1 MNQDVVMDIRN
12 VHKSFGA
19 TQALSGVNFTLRKGE
34 IHAVAGEN
42 GAGKSTLM
50 KVIDGIHQP
59 DSGTIHVKGKQVV
72 IKGPLQAQD
81 LGIGFVHQ
89 EIVLCP
95 DVSVAENINMAVI
108 NRSRK
113 WFVDF
118 EALKVTAKK
127 SLAPIAPHID
137 PDQRLDS
144 LSISEQQLVEIAKA
158 LSLKCD
164 ILILDEPTAALTETE
179 ADALFAIMQSL
190 KAQGISIIYIS
201 HRMAE
206 IFEQCDRVTVLRDG
220 QWVSTDPVS
229 ETSPEEVVRRMV
241 GREISHLYP
250 DKFIGDLC
258 GLDVLLDVR
267 QLSDEDR
274 FNDINFTL
282 HKGEILGVAGLM
294 GAGRSEMVKAICG
307 LHPKTMSKLTLNGE
321 DIRIH
326 DYQDSIAHGIAYLS
340 EDRKETGVFLDL
352 SIAGNVSVL
361 KLGQVS
367 NRWGVIS
374 KAGEQAQAERLTEQ
388 LRLKSAGMDKP
399 VSSLSGGN
407 QQKVAIAKIL
417 SINPS
422 IIIMDEPTRGIDVG
436 AKVEIH
442 QLIRRLA
449 NEGVGVIVI
458 SSELPE
464 VVGLCDR
471 VMVMHQGQLQGTLS
485 GADITEENIIHLAS
499 GLTTQAGLE
508 IA

>member
-1 MNQDVVMDIRN
+1 MNQDVMMDICN

-50 KVIDGIHQP
+50 KIIDGIHQP
-59 DSGTIHVKGKQVV
+59 DSGTIHVKGKPVV

-95 DVSVAENINMAVI
+95 DVSVAENINMALI
-108 NRSRK
+108 NRSQK

-118 EALKVTAKK
+118 GALKVTAKK
-127 SLAPIAPHID
+127 CLEPIAPHID
-137 PDQRLDS
+137 PGQRLDS

-158 LSLKCD
+158 LSLKCN

-179 ADALFAIMQSL
+179 SEALFAIMQSL
-190 KAQGISIIYIS
+190 KQQGISIIYIS

-206 IFEQCDRVTVLRDG
+206 IFGQCDRVTVLRDG
-220 QWVSTDPVS
+220 QWVSTDAVS
-229 ETSPEEVVRRMV
+229 ETSPDEVVRRMV

-250 DKFIGDLC
+250 EKFFGDPGNLE
-258 GLDVLLDVR
+258 VLLEVR
-267 QLSDEDR
+267 QLTDENR
-274 FNDINFTL
+274 FQEINFKL
-282 HKGEILGVAGLM
+282 HKGKILGVAGLM

-307 LHPKTMSKLTLNGE
+307 LHPKTMGKFLLKGE
-321 DIRIH
+321 EVRIS
-326 DYQDSIAHGIAYLS
+326 DYQDSIACGVAYLS

-374 KAGEQAQAERLTEQ
+374 KTSEQTQASRLTEQ

-471 VMVMHQGQLQGTLS
+471 VMVMHQGQQQGTLS
-485 GADITEENIIHLAS
+485 GADITEENIIQLAS
-499 GLTTQAGLE
+499 GLTTTTGLE